1 MISSKINCQ
10 VFMDL
15 IIDENVPTLKLK
27 LFSSIKFS

>member
-1 MISSKINCQ
+1 MISSKINRQ

-15 IIDENVPTLKLK
+15 IIDENVSNLKLK